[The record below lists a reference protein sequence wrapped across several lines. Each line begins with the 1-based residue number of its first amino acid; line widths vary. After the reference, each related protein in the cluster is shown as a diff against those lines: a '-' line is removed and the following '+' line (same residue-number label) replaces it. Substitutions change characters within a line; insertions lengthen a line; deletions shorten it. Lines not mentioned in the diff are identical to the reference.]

1 MPEFLQNILII
12 LLAVVMTLDVQ
23 GIAVITG
30 FPAIIGL
37 FAGLIMG
44 DMQTAMII
52 AGTFQLMNLGVA
64 GLGGSSVPDYG
75 LATIIGTF
83 VAVRTGIGT
92 GAALAVGLPVGM
104 LAIQLDVLVKMLNT
118 GFAMK
123 AKEAANAGQFKKM
136 NFWLCVGPLFF
147 ALKQI
152 IPTTIMVFFG
162 TGAVEL
168 ILKVIPK
175 WMTNGL
181 NIAGGML
188 PVVGVALLLHYMPT
202 KKYLSFLVAGFVFSA
217 YLNLPVLAIGLLGFG
232 AAYLIFNIEMNKS
245 AAATNGTVNTQ
256 VEGDD
261 YDE

>member
-1 MPEFLQNILII
+1 MPDLLQNILII

-23 GIAVITG
+23 GIAVMTG
-30 FPAIIGL
+30 FPAIVGL

-83 VAVRTGIGT
+83 VAVRTGVGT

-104 LAIQLDVLVKMLNT
+104 LAIQLDVLVKMVNT
-118 GFAMK
+118 AFAMK
-123 AKEAANAGQFKKM
+123 AKEAANAGQFRKM
-136 NFWLCVGPLFF
+136 NLWLCVGPICF

-162 TGAVEL
+162 TDAVEL

-175 WMTNGL
+175 WMTEGL

-188 PVVGVALLLHYMPT
+188 PVVGVALLLHYMPA
-202 KKYLSFLVAGFVFSA
+202 KKYLTFLVAGFVFSA
-217 YLNLPVLAIGLLGFG
+217 YLNLPVLAIGLLGFS
-232 AAYLIFNIEMNKS
+232 AAYFIFNIEMNKVTTVS
-245 AAATNGTVNTQ
+245 NGTINTQ